1 MKPMR
6 LLIVLTLTLALVLLV
21 VQNTAPVSV
30 RFLWFSLDMP
40 AILLLFLT
48 AAGGLILGL
57 LIALLARSHR
67 QSKP

>member
-1 MKPMR
+1 MKKIR
-6 LLIVLTLTLALVLLV
+6 LLLVLTLTLALMLLV

-30 RFLWFSLDMP
+30 RFLWFRGEVP

-48 AAGGLILGL
+48 TAGGLILGL

>member
-1 MKPMR
+1 M
-6 LLIVLTLTLALVLLV
+6 LLV

-30 RFLWFSLDMP
+30 RFLWFRGEVP

-48 AAGGLILGL
+48 TAGGLILGL
-57 LIALLARSHR
+57 LIALLARGHR